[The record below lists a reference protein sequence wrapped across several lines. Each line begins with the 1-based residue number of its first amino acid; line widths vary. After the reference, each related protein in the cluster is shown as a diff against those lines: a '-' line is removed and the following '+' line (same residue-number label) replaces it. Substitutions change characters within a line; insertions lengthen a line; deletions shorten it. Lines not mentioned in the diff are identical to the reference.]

1 VTHKAVG
8 SSRTRD
14 QVKNDRKTKKN
25 NRAAK
30 VVNAKAKLEANKAIA
45 KADPHKAKGL
55 KTMTH
60 EEKIKK
66 KAKVEFSAGASRRLN
81 DMGLHGKNR
90 KAAKKFQKKMM
101 MNEMKKKGATKG
113 IVVSTLHTGG
123 TVKEEK
129 NHITAQFHD
138 AGGEYIKSSWV
149 DKTGK
154 TREGE
159 KHQHHVYPN
168 DNAKIPSVW
177 TNAVDASNN
186 RKIAA
191 EEAKKNEKSAVAK
204 AIGDLKKKS
213 RVNTPEAEAKKLQR
227 AAKKAKEAG
236 TSS

>member
-1 VTHKAVG
+1 MTHKAVG

-14 QVKNDRKTKKN
+14 QVKNDRKTKKD

-113 IVVSTLHTGG
+113 IVVYVLRNSSTLLPLVHASPFAVLPFT
-123 TVKEEK
+123 
-129 NHITAQFHD
+129 Q
-138 AGGEYIKSSWV
+138 AGPSRRKRTISRHSSM
-149 DKTGK
+149 
-154 TREGE
+154 
-159 KHQHHVYPN
+159 
-168 DNAKIPSVW
+168 
-177 TNAVDASNN
+177 
-186 RKIAA
+186 
-191 EEAKKNEKSAVAK
+191 
-204 AIGDLKKKS
+204 
-213 RVNTPEAEAKKLQR
+213 TPEANTSKVPGSTRQAR
-227 AAKKAKEAG
+227 PGKARSINITFTPTTMRESHPFG
-236 TSS
+236 RMLWMHQIIGR